1 MVPLT
6 LSQTTLRTALVD
18 YRAELIRLC
27 VKFPQTFKDTNDKT
41 IAELDAVLLS
51 IEGNISRVSIAP
63 LSCSIAPCPRT
74 T

>member
-1 MVPLT
+1 MQPLT

-63 LSCSIAPCPRT
+63 LSCSVAP
-74 T
+74 

>member
-1 MVPLT
+1 MEPLS

-18 YRAELIRLC
+18 YRAELIRLS
-27 VKFPQTFKDTNDKT
+27 VRFPQTFKTTNDQT

-63 LSCSIAPCPRT
+63 FSCSVSP
-74 T
+74 